1 MRKLLLIVA
10 GWMSLIMAVAG
21 MILPILP
28 HTPFIL
34 LAAWCFARSSK
45 RFSDWLVYRSLFGP
59 HLQSWQ
65 KYRALQVNTK
75 PKIIV
80 MTVLSFSLS
89 LWLVSVN
96 WVRILLLIIFVMLIY
111 FLMRLPVVDG
121 SQENDAA

>member
-21 MILPILP
+21 MLLPILP

-45 RFSDWLVYRSLFGP
+45 RFSDWLVYRSLFGS

-89 LWLVSVN
+89 LWLVSIN

-111 FLMRLPVVDG
+111 FLIRLPVVDS